1 MLINSYVYR
10 LTFLGIILISSTAYV
25 NSNPDPTKKRTHSL
39 FKIERSK
46 DTDEVFYDINLDPRG
61 KIDLR
66 NPIRIYW
73 RKNTLG
79 GIEENLSWVQQK
91 FGYGLK
97 YFTVNDSEIIFRF
110 VSYINRDFTLKKNC
124 EGNYKVYTSLNN
136 EIIEVKKLFI
146 QFDGG
151 TYLSSRVSKVE
162 LHGIGLKTHNQVI
175 EIISP

>member
-97 YFTVNDSEIIFRF
+97 YFTVNDFI
-110 VSYINRDFTLKKNC
+110 LKKNC

-151 TYLSSRVSKVE
+151 TYLSPRVSKVE